1 MPTPTLGLRN
11 GHYCAFWS
19 DNGRSKRKSMGT
31 TDRAAAEARFAQWLL
46 LGGHKGEVADEAKA
60 DLTVAELWDIYVQ
73 KHVDKNTAAPQTIH
87 ACWKNLKPHFGSMLL
102 HNIDE
107 NTVEDYEEKRLEGT
121 IGRPSVASTVR
132 KELVALIACM
142 NWHAAPER
150 GKKALLSKKDIPTIR
165 LPAEA
170 DPRDRW
176 LTTAEIGAVLSAAAT
191 MHPAAARMSRGER
204 FLWLALETAARKQ
217 AILDLTWDRVDFET
231 RMIHYAVPGRKQTK
245 KRRPSVPISDAL
257 LPQLRR
263 MHAERVSDVVLDHDA
278 DIWSTMQAIVV
289 KAGLAPKQPRPT
301 GARIKST
308 GVSPHT
314 FRHTAATHM
323 ARRGVPLY
331 TIAGVLGNTLA
342 MVERV
347 YAKHQPGALRDA
359 VNMISF
365 KEAAE

>member
-1 MPTPTLGLRN
+1 MPTPTLEIYN
-11 GHYCAFWS
+11 GRFYAIWS
-19 DNGRSKRKSMGT
+19 ENRRSKRKSMGT
-31 TDRAAAEARFAQWLL
+31 SDRAAAEARFARWLL
-46 LGGHKGEVADEAKA
+46 FGGHKGQVAEETKA
-60 DLTVAELWDIYVQ
+60 GLTVAEFWKVYAE
-73 KHVDKNTAAPQTIH
+73 KHVDKNLAAPQSVSN
-87 ACWKNLKPHFGSMLL
+87 CWKNLSVHFGSLTL
-102 HNIDE
+102 DAIDE
-107 NTVEDYEEKRLEGT
+107 AVVEDYEEKRLEGA
-121 IGRPSVASTVR
+121 IGRPSGASTVR
-132 KELVALIACM
+132 KELAALIACL

-150 GKKALLSKKDIPTIR
+150 GRKALLTKKDVPTIR
-165 LPAEA
+165 LPDEA

-176 LTTAEIGAVLSAAAT
+176 LTLTEVKAVLSAAAGEG
-191 MHPAAARMSRGER
+191 RMSRGER

-257 LPQLRR
+257 LPTLKR
-263 MHAERVSDVVLDHDA
+263 MQAERISNVVLDHGGE
-278 DIWSTMQAIVV
+278 IWATIQSIVV
-289 KAGLAPKQPRPT
+289 KAGLAPKLPRPT
-301 GARIKST
+301 GTRIKST
-308 GVSPHT
+308 GISPHT

-347 YAKHQPGALRDA
+347 YAKHQPGALREA
-359 VNMISF
+359 VNMISY